1 LAIKVT
7 GPGGPSSGAPG
18 AEPDADGTK
27 GPGSPDAAGGVAGKA
42 TDKTEGLRKTEGGAG
57 RTFAETL
64 AAGRAPSS
72 TGPAAAG
79 SPDAL
84 TADIAADLKAGRL
97 DAQQALDKVVERV
110 IDQQLR
116 HLGANAPAALR
127 EQLRDALRDTVS
139 SDPMLAERLRSLG

>member
-7 GPGGPSSGAPG
+7 G
-18 AEPDADGTK
+18 K
-27 GPGSPDAAGGVAGKA
+27 GPGSPDPVAGKA
-42 TDKTEGLRKTEGGAG
+42 TDKAEGPRKAQEGVGAG

-64 AAGRAPSS
+64 ATGRAPASA
-72 TGPAAAG
+72 GPAAAG

-84 TADIAADLKAGRL
+84 TADIAADLKAGKL

-110 IDQQLR
+110 IDHQLR
-116 HLGANAPAALR
+116 HLGPDAPAALR
-127 EQLRDALRDTVS
+127 DQLRDALRDTVS